1 MKFDISPSGIPLSC
15 QYHSMCACYTIHRH
29 EVHVGRSN
37 GVVYI
42 TKLVCK
48 VFLSNAH
55 FHWSPLPDSHNS
67 INSGLHKS
75 LHMNIQTQNFH
86 QPRTFQQI
94 FEHVPNFECVYKP
107 TRSHTHTHTH
117 PSRLLL
123 FCIFEKAYALD
134 HWITWAYNM
143 RPCLCTDDINGKN
156 TSHQCF
162 NTRIWRQTLS
172 QPTEAILG
180 KRRRL

>member
-94 FEHVPNFECVYKP
+94 FEHVPNFGCVYKP
-107 TRSHTHTHTH
+107 TRSHTYTHT
-117 PSRLLL
+117 P
-123 FCIFEKAYALD
+123 IALIIVL
-134 HWITWAYNM
+134 HF
-143 RPCLCTDDINGKN
+143 RKGLCTGSLDNMGVQYETVSMYRWYQWEK
-156 TSHQCF
+156 H
-162 NTRIWRQTLS
+162 LS
-172 QPTEAILG
+172 PMLQHTNMKTNIEPTNWSYIG
-180 KRRRL
+180 